1 MELPIQDKDYFDVI
15 AEAGTELVG
24 ACFNQAHAMGWHEDA
39 DRIEALPI
47 DPAMKRKVLMWYQ
60 GTKLMLSVTEL
71 AEAMEGLRKDMPDT
85 HLPQYPMMA
94 VELADCVIR
103 CFDQA
108 GHMGFNLGEI
118 IATKLLY
125 NATRADHQKA
135 ARNAEGGKAV

>member
-1 MELPIQDKDYFDVI
+1 MKLPIQNKDYFAHI
-15 AEAGTELVG
+15 AEAGDELTH
-24 ACFNQAHAMGWHEDA
+24 ACFNQARVMGWHEDA
-39 DRIEALPI
+39 DRIESLPI
-47 DPAMKRKVLMWYQ
+47 EEAMKHKLLMWYQ

-71 AEAMEGLRKDMPDT
+71 AEAMEGLRKDLPDT

-108 GHMGFNLGEI
+108 GHMGFDLGEI